1 MTSII
6 IPGPESDANANLIIR
21 SGSHLTLP
29 SGDDSG
35 RTVAGFTNEPGA
47 IRYNTAKGVLEYY
60 KNTTVGWV
68 YLLDVESPITTSNK
82 PLYLDSSGKI
92 VFQNIPL
99 SNIDGIA
106 STGTTKDL
114 LVRANNAW
122 EARTVSGEL
131 SVNVTTTEIQYSIGN
146 NFVTGKTELTSSAT
160 DDVLLIYDTD
170 TTQLKKITKA
180 NLLSGY
186 LTSVPIATTSTV
198 GVVKPDGSTVTID
211 ANGTLS
217 VGGSGGGSLLTAD
230 GTTIINNSGIISAAT
245 ATSSAKGI
253 VQPDNSTIT
262 ISNGVISAVAASGLE
277 SRTTISQSQS
287 ITAGATGNID
297 FAGTAFKSYLILKAA
312 ISHAAWVT
320 LYTDSASRSADTSR
334 SQGTDPTPGSGVL
347 LDVVTT
353 GNQTV
358 LITPGTFGFNNDT
371 SPVGTI
377 YASVRNNSGA
387 TATITLSLTIVKLEN

>member
-68 YLLDVESPITTSNK
+68 YLLDVESPITTSDK
-82 PLYLDSSGKI
+82 PLYLDSTGKI

-122 EARTVSGEL
+122 EAKTVSGEL
-131 SVNVTTTEIQYSIGN
+131 SVNVTTTEIQYIIGN

-180 NLLSGY
+180 NL
-186 LTSVPIATTSTV
+186 VPTATTTTL
-198 GVVKPDGSTVTID
+198 GIVKPDGSTISID
-211 ANGTLS
+211 SNGTLS
-217 VGGSGGGSLLTAD
+217 VGGSGGGSLLIAD
-230 GTTIINNSGIISAAT
+230 GTTIINNSGTISAAT

-253 VQPDNSTIT
+253 VQPDNTTIT
-262 ISNGVISAVAASGLE
+262 ISNGIISAVAASGLE

-297 FAGTAFKSYLILKAA
+297 FAGTAFKSYLILKTAV
-312 ISHAAWVT
+312 SHAAWVT

-334 SQGTDPTPGSGVL
+334 SQGTDPSPGSGVL

>member
-1 MTSII
+1 
-6 IPGPESDANANLIIR
+6 
-21 SGSHLTLP
+21 
-29 SGDDSG
+29 
-35 RTVAGFTNEPGA
+35 
-47 IRYNTAKGVLEYY
+47 
-60 KNTTVGWV
+60 
-68 YLLDVESPITTSNK
+68 
-82 PLYLDSSGKI
+82 
-92 VFQNIPL
+92 
-99 SNIDGIA
+99 
-106 STGTTKDL
+106 
-114 LVRANNAW
+114 
-122 EARTVSGEL
+122 
-131 SVNVTTTEIQYSIGN
+131 
-146 NFVTGKTELTSSAT
+146 
-160 DDVLLIYDTD
+160 
-170 TTQLKKITKA
+170 
-180 NLLSGY
+180 
-186 LTSVPIATTSTV
+186 VPIATASTV

-287 ITAGATGNID
+287 ISAGATGNID
-297 FAGTAFKSYLILKAA
+297 FAGTAFKSYLILKTAV
-312 ISHAAWVT
+312 SHAAWVT